1 LFVPD
6 KDMKNLILSYLR
18 NKETSISGLSR
29 ILKKDGFKVHRLF
42 LTGYLRAMADVG
54 LLKEKSIP
62 PSKVYTTS
70 SRSEKNIYEVLGE
83 KCKMLDMDDK
93 EATTIAVYV
102 LQSLFRRPI
111 FLQEI
116 RGCGLGDTVLAK
128 RITGDERADAR
139 KVLLKNG
146 YRLPGNDPAYM
157 ADKEKGFERV
167 RDVILQD
174 ILIEKFKAQGLVL
187 GPKQTKL
194 EL

>member
-1 LFVPD
+1 MFVPD

-70 SRSEKNIYEVLGE
+70 SRSEKSIYEVLGE

-102 LQSLFRRPI
+102 LQNLFRRPV

-128 RITGDERADAR
+128 RITGDERSDAR
-139 KVLLKNG
+139 KALLKSG
-146 YRLPGNDPAYM
+146 YRLPGNDPAYL
-157 ADKEKGFERV
+157 ADKEKGFEKV
-167 RDVILQD
+167 RDIVLQD